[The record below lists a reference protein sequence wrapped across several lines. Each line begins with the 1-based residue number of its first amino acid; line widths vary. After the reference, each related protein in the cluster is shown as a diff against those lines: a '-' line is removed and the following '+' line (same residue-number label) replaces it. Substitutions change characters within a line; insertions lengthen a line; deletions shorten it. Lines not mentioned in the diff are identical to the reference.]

1 MAQGRRD
8 TTPGRGTA
16 RRRPPARVASAA
28 TAVLATCVAA
38 LTACT
43 EARPDTPSPTPT
55 PTPVLQGE
63 ARLPDGPAAVLPGAD
78 DVTLALSASAAFYAS
93 SPVAVLAPSLD
104 PEAQLRAA
112 SVAVA
117 LGAPLLLEP
126 LPEPAPL
133 EGADPAPAD
142 PAPADPAPA
151 DGAAPPPTPA
161 APSVADVAAELER
174 LGAVAVVTV
183 GAVGQDL
190 PGDVAAVPAPADRR
204 DLAVLVGRDLPASPV
219 TADDAGTGDV
229 AAVAALDR
237 DAPALLTTDATP
249 ADEPASEPT
258 ATDEPTDE
266 PTGEPVA
273 KAATSTPSPTAS
285 APALPV
291 TELPDAPDGGLV
303 LTTGDP
309 AEVAA
314 VATARAA
321 GVDVLAVPSADPRRD
336 PAVVQA
342 VAASGAETFV
352 GVGDVFG
359 SAEDLAWKAATA
371 ATGVELPGGGQ
382 ILFAGP
388 ATGRRMVAMYGSPNI
403 PALGIL
409 GEQDVAASIAR
420 AQGLAAEYQALTTDV
435 VVPAFEIIATIA
447 DRPAG
452 ADGNYSNEL
461 PAESFVP
468 WVEAALEAGVY
479 VVLDL
484 QPGRTDFVT
493 QARLY
498 ESLLMYPNVGLALDP
513 EWRLGPDQVHL
524 RQIGSVSVDEV
535 NAVGDYLAE
544 LTRTNHLP
552 QKLLIV
558 HQFMQRMVAGRER
571 LDTTDPAIQVLIH
584 VDGQGSQG
592 AKAGTWANILQ
603 GAPAN
608 VVWGW
613 KNFIDE
619 DVPMATPQQTY
630 QVQPQPHFVSYQ

>member
-1 MAQGRRD
+1 MAQGRRG
-8 TTPGRGTA
+8 TAPGRGTA
-16 RRRPPARVASAA
+16 PRRRPTTAA
-28 TAVLATCVAA
+28 TAVTAVLATCVAA

-43 EARPDTPSPTPT
+43 DARPDTPSPTPT

-63 ARLPDGPAAVLPGAD
+63 ARLPDGTAAVLPGTD

-133 EGADPAPAD
+133 PDPDVAPT
-142 PAPADPAPA
+142 DPAPA
-151 DGAAPPPTPA
+151 DGAAQAPTPP
-161 APSVADVAAELER
+161 APPSTADVVAELER

-190 PGDVAAVPAPADRR
+190 PPEVAAVPAPAD
-204 DLAVLVGRDLPASPV
+204 DDELAALVGRDLPRAPV
-219 TADDAGTGDV
+219 AADDAGTGDV
-229 AAVAALDR
+229 AAVTALDR
-237 DAPALLTTDATP
+237 DAPALLTTDTLP
-249 ADEPASEPT
+249 SDGSADG
-258 ATDEPTDE
+258 

-273 KAATSTPSPTAS
+273 KAAASSPSPTPS
-285 APALPV
+285 APALPL
-291 TELPDAPDGGLV
+291 TELPGAPDGGLV

-309 AEVAA
+309 AELAA

-388 ATGRRMVAMYGSPNI
+388 ATGRRMVAMYGSPNY
-403 PALGIL
+403 PMLGIL

-461 PAESFVP
+461 PVESFVP

-513 EWRLGPDQVHL
+513 EWRLAPDQVHL
-524 RQIGSVSVDEV
+524 QQIGSVSVDEV
-535 NAVGDYLAE
+535 NAVGDYLSE

-571 LDTTDPAIQVLIH
+571 LDTSDPAIQVLLH

-592 AKAGTWANILQ
+592 AKAGTWANILA

>member
-1 MAQGRRD
+1 MAQGRRG
-8 TTPGRGTA
+8 TAPGRGTA
-16 RRRPPARVASAA
+16 PRRRPTTAA
-28 TAVLATCVAA
+28 TALTVALATCVAA

-43 EARPDTPSPTPT
+43 DARPDTPSPTPT
-55 PTPVLQGE
+55 PTPTPALQGE
-63 ARLPDGPAAVLPGAD
+63 ARLPDGPATVLPGAD

-93 SPVAVLAPSLD
+93 SPVAVLAPALD

-133 EGADPAPAD
+133 PDADAETT
-142 PAPADPAPA
+142 DPAPA
-151 DGAAPPPTPA
+151 DGAAPAPTPP
-161 APSVADVAAELER
+161 APPSAADVVAELER

-190 PGDVAAVPAPADRR
+190 PAGVAAVPAPTD
-204 DLAVLVGRDLPASPV
+204 DDELAALVGRDLPPAPV
-219 TADDAGTGDV
+219 AADDAGTGDV

-237 DAPALLTTDATP
+237 GAPALLTTDAAPPGAP
-249 ADEPASEPT
+249 AG
-258 ATDEPTDE
+258 E
-266 PTGEPVA
+266 PTGEPADQPTADPVA
-273 KAATSTPSPTAS
+273 KAAASSPSPTPS

-291 TELPDAPDGGLV
+291 TELPGAPDGGLV

-309 AEVAA
+309 TELAA

-359 SAEDLAWKAATA
+359 GAEDLAWKAATA

-382 ILFAGP
+382 VLFAGP
-388 ATGRRMVAMYGSPNI
+388 ATGRRMVAMYGSPNY
-403 PALGIL
+403 PMLGIL

-461 PAESFVP
+461 PVESFVP

-513 EWRLGPDQVHL
+513 EWRLAPDQVHL
-524 RQIGSVSVDEV
+524 QQIGSVSVDEV

-544 LTRTNHLP
+544 LTRANHLP

-571 LDTTDPAIQVLIH
+571 LDTSDPAIQVLLH
-584 VDGQGSQG
+584 VDGQGSQS

>member
-1 MAQGRRD
+1 MALER
-8 TTPGRGTA
+8 RGTA
-16 RRRPPARVASAA
+16 RRRRPVRA
-28 TAVLATCVAA
+28 TTATTTVLAACVAGLA
-38 LTACT
+38 ACT
-43 EARPDTPSPTPT
+43 TPDPQTPSPTPT

-63 ARLPDGPAAVLPGAD
+63 VRLPEGPAAVLSGAD
-78 DVTLALSASAAFYAS
+78 DVTLALSASAALFVS
-93 SPVAVLAPSLD
+93 SPVAVLAPARD

-126 LPEPAPL
+126 LPEPATLPDAGSGSDPTPT
-133 EGADPAPAD
+133 EPAPTG
-142 PAPADPAPA
+142 P
-151 DGAAPPPTPA
+151 GAT
-161 APSVADVAAELER
+161 DVVAELER

-183 GAVGQDL
+183 GAVGQEL
-190 PGDVAAVPAPADRR
+190 PGDLTAVPAPEDDAG
-204 DLAVLVGRDLPASPV
+204 LAALVGTDLPRSPV
-219 TADDAGTGDV
+219 VANDAGTGDV

-237 DAPALLTTDATP
+237 TAPALLTTDVPPGSPDDGEGAGPGRDDGDGEGAGPGRGDGDGEDAAPRTTAATGTP
-249 ADEPASEPT
+249 EPT
-258 ATDEPTDE
+258 PTV
-266 PTGEPVA
+266 PTLPLTEHPV
-273 KAATSTPSPTAS
+273 
-285 APALPV
+285 
-291 TELPDAPDGGLV
+291 APDGGLV
-303 LTTGDP
+303 LSTGDP
-309 AEVAA
+309 GDVAA

-321 GVDVLAVPSADPRRD
+321 GVDVLEVRSGDPRVD

-342 VAASGAETFV
+342 VAAAGATTVV
-352 GVGDVFG
+352 GLGDAFG
-359 SAEDLAWKAATA
+359 TAEDLAWKAATA

-382 ILFAGP
+382 VLFTLP
-388 ATGRRMVAMYGSPNI
+388 TSGRRMVAMYGSPGI

-409 GEQDVAASIAR
+409 GEQDAAASVAR
-420 AQGLAAEYQALTTDV
+420 AQGLAAEYQALTSDV

-461 PAESFVP
+461 PPESFVP

-498 ESLLMYPNVGLALDP
+498 ESLLLYPNVGLALDP
-513 EWRLGPDQVHL
+513 EWRLAPDQVHL
-524 RQIGSVSVDEV
+524 RQIGSVGVDEV
-535 NAVGDYLAE
+535 NAVADYLSE
-544 LTRTNHLP
+544 LTRTHHLP

-558 HQFMQRMVAGRER
+558 HQFMQRMVVGRER
-571 LDTTDPAIQVLIH
+571 LDTTDPAVQVLIH

-630 QVQPQPHFVSYQ
+630 QVQPLPHFVSYQ

>member
-1 MAQGRRD
+1 MPQTRRGGGR
-8 TTPGRGTA
+8 PTA
-16 RRRPPARVASAA
+16 ARAAVAA
-28 TAVLATCVAA
+28 LATCLAGLA
-38 LTACT
+38 ACT
-43 EARPDTPSPTPT
+43 SPRPDTPTPT
-55 PTPVLQGE
+55 PTPTPILQGE
-63 ARLPDGPAAVLPGAD
+63 VRLPEDPAAVLPGTD
-78 DVTLALSASAAFYAS
+78 DVALALATSATLFAS

-104 PEAQLRAA
+104 AVAQLRAA

-126 LPEPAPL
+126 VPQPVP
-133 EGADPAPAD
+133 DPASQD
-142 PAPADPAPA
+142 D
-151 DGAAPPPTPA
+151 AAPEETPD
-161 APSVADVAAELER
+161 DVVAELER

-183 GAVGQDL
+183 GSGGTVDSGGEDAGLELPAGLAV
-190 PGDVAAVPAPADRR
+190 VPAPAD
-204 DLAVLVGRDLPASPV
+204 DAELAALLRTDLPPWPV
-219 TADDAGTGDV
+219 LPNDAGTGDV
-229 AAVAALDR
+229 AAVVELDR
-237 DAPALLTTDATP
+237 EDPALLTTDTP
-249 ADEPASEPT
+249 PAADA
-258 ATDEPTDE
+258 
-266 PTGEPVA
+266 VA
-273 KAATSTPSPTAS
+273 KATTSSPEPTPSG
-285 APALPV
+285 PALPL
-291 TELPDAPDGGLV
+291 TELPAAPDGGLV

-309 AEVAA
+309 SEIAA

-321 GVDVLAVPSADPRRD
+321 GVDVIEVRSGDPRHD

-342 VAASGAETFV
+342 VAAAGATTVV
-352 GVGDVFG
+352 GIGAAFG
-359 SAEDLAWKAATA
+359 TAEDLAWKAATA

-382 ILFAGP
+382 LLFTGP
-388 ATGRRMVAMYGSPNI
+388 ATGRRMVAMYGSPGI

-409 GEQDVAASIAR
+409 GEQDVAASITR

-447 DRPAG
+447 DRPPG

-461 PAESFVP
+461 PVETFVP

-498 ESLLMYPNVGLALDP
+498 ESLLTYPNVGLALDP

-524 RQIGSVSVDEV
+524 RQIGSVGVDEI
-535 NAVGDYLAE
+535 NAVGDYLSE
-544 LTRTNHLP
+544 LTRTHHLP
-552 QKLLIV
+552 QKLLVV
-558 HQFMQRMVAGRER
+558 HQFMQRMVDGRER
-571 LDTTDPAIQVLIH
+571 LDTADPAVQVLIH

-613 KNFIDE
+613 KNFIHE

-630 QVQPQPHFVSYQ
+630 QVQPLPHFVSYQ

>member
-1 MAQGRRD
+1 MARGWRSMA
-8 TTPGRGTA
+8 PGRGTHHRRHV
-16 RRRPPARVASAA
+16 RRRPPATAAASM
-28 TAVLATCVAA
+28 TAVLATCAAA

-43 EARPDTPSPTPT
+43 DARPDTPNPTPT
-55 PTPVLQGE
+55 QTPVLQGE
-63 ARLPDGPAAVLPGAD
+63 ARLPEGPAAVLPGAG
-78 DVTLALSASAAFYAS
+78 DVTLALAASAAFYAS

-133 EGADPAPAD
+133 PDDGAAT
-142 PAPADPAPA
+142 ADPAPA
-151 DGAAPPPTPA
+151 DGAPA
-161 APSVADVAAELER
+161 ATPTTPGIPDVVAELER

-183 GAVGQDL
+183 GAAGRGL
-190 PGDVAAVPAPADRR
+190 PAGVAAVPAPAD
-204 DLAVLVGRDLPASPV
+204 DDGLAALVGRDLRPSPV
-219 TADDAGTGDV
+219 AADDAGTGDV

-237 DAPALLTTDATP
+237 DAPALLTSDTAP
-249 ADEPASEPT
+249 A
-258 ATDEPTDE
+258 DEPTDE
-266 PTGEPVA
+266 PAGEAAAEPTPDPVA
-273 KAATSTPSPTAS
+273 KTGTASPTPTAV
-285 APALPV
+285 AAALPL
-291 TELPDAPDGGLV
+291 TELPDPPQGGLV
-303 LTTGDP
+303 MTTGDP

-342 VAASGAETFV
+342 VAAAGARTFV
-352 GVGDVFG
+352 GIGDVFG
-359 SAEDLAWKAATA
+359 TAEDLAWKAATA

-382 ILFAGP
+382 VLFSGP
-388 ATGRRMVAMYGSPNI
+388 ATGRRMVAMYGSPGF
-403 PALGIL
+403 PMLGIL
-409 GEQDVAASIAR
+409 GEQDVTASIAR
-420 AQGLAAEYQALTTDV
+420 AQGLAAEYQALTSDV

-447 DRPAG
+447 DRPPG
-452 ADGNYSNEL
+452 DDGNYSNEL

-484 QPGRTDFVT
+484 QPGRTDFLT

-498 ESLLMYPNVGLALDP
+498 ESLLLYPNVGLALDP
-513 EWRLGPDQVHL
+513 EWRLAPDQVHL
-524 RQIGSVSVDEV
+524 RQIGSVGVDEV
-535 NAVGDYLAE
+535 NAVADYLAE
-544 LTRTNHLP
+544 LTRTHHLP

-558 HQFMQRMVAGRER
+558 HQFMQRMVVGREG

-592 AKAGTWANILQ
+592 GKAGTWANLLA

-619 DVPMATPQQTY
+619 DVPMATPAQTY
-630 QVQPQPHFVSYQ
+630 QVQPLPHFVSYQ